1 MHKTK
6 STCIQNSTVS
16 CLPKLTLD
24 VLNLY
29 TSYTLKWL
37 KSTEIYVDLKRIFYI
52 RDILFG
58 PISTFSMQIIN
69 EKHYLEVKSILT
81 VFEWK

>member
-29 TSYTLKWL
+29 TSYTLKCFE
-37 KSTEIYVDLKRIFYI
+37 STEIERVFYI
-52 RDILFG
+52 RDIPFG

-69 EKHYLEVKSILT
+69 EKHYLEVKTILT
-81 VFEWK
+81 VFE